1 MDNEAESFTPEES
14 LRVIRT
20 MIEKTKTTVADK
32 SFYFLLWG
40 WLVFIGA
47 VGQYVLAVIVRT
59 DMNPIVWSIMIVGV
73 IASPIYGIRQKKTS
87 TVKTYVD
94 DGLRNIWT
102 AIGVVQTLIVF
113 IFMRRGDWE
122 HCYTIFILTYSIGC
136 FLNGRLLRFAP
147 LIRGAVFCWVLAV
160 LTTFVDVGTNM
171 LLLAA
176 AVLGS
181 YIIPGYLLRAEYKH
195 QLLKETR

>member
-1 MDNEAESFTPEES
+1 MDNHPESFSPEES
-14 LRVIRT
+14 LSVIRT

-47 VGQYVLAVIVRT
+47 LGQYILAVIVRT
-59 DMNPIVWSIMIVGV
+59 DLNPVVWCIMFIGV
-73 IASPIYGIRQKKTS
+73 IVSPIYGMREKKTR

-94 DGLRNIWT
+94 DGLRDIWT
-102 AIGVVQTLIVF
+102 GIGVVQMLIVF

-136 FLNGRLLRFAP
+136 FLTGRLLRFAP
-147 LIRGAVFCWVLAV
+147 LIRGAFFCWGLAV

-181 YIIPGYLLRAEYKH
+181 YIIPGYLLRANFKRQH
-195 QLLKETR
+195 V